1 MKIPMD
7 FKSFPDVKQIGK
19 AAITITQKLHG
30 TNAQIVVY
38 PTHIVPEGT
47 PADGREIPVTYEVKA
62 GSRNRWLT
70 TEDDNFGFAK
80 YVEENK
86 QEIIEKLGEGTWYG
100 EWVGPGINSSE
111 GLKEK
116 VFAIF
121 NIARIEDRPLPP
133 RMVGVPLL
141 YKGSFSSEAIDA
153 AFNDLRENGSK
164 LVPGY
169 KSPEGIVIHLL
180 GTDLRFK
187 KVFKAE
193 ETAWKKPDR
202 PKGTP
207 KPAGPDVSHLLQPIR
222 LEKLLSKEERY
233 LVGYPETLPQI
244 CKDYTE
250 DLIKE
255 GQIAGTDDE
264 IKVLKKALGGEL
276 FPFVKSF
283 MTEKGL

>member
-1 MKIPMD
+1 ME

-30 TNAQIVVY
+30 TNAQIVVTRIY
-38 PTHIVPEGT
+38 PEADLISTEETVPK
-47 PADGREIPVTYEVKA
+47 YEVRA

-70 TEDDNFGFAK
+70 VDDDNFGFAK

-86 QEIIEKLGEGTWYG
+86 QSIIELLGEGTWYG

-116 VFAIF
+116 TFAIF
-121 NIARIEDRPLPP
+121 NIARIEDKPLPP
-133 RMVGVPLL
+133 RMIGVPLL
-141 YKGSFSSEAIDA
+141 YKGEFSSEAIQE
-153 AFNDLRENGSK
+153 AFDTLREKGSA

-169 KSPEGIVIHLL
+169 MSPEGIVVHLL

-193 ETAWKKPDR
+193 ETAWKKPAR
-202 PKGTP
+202 PQGAP
-207 KPAGPDVSHLLQPIR
+207 RPPGPDVSHLLQPIR
-222 LEKLLSKEERY
+222 LEKLLSRDEKYQAE
-233 LVGYPETLPQI
+233 YPTSLPLI
-244 CKDYTE
+244 CKAYTE

-255 GQIAGTDDE
+255 GQITGTEDE
-264 IKVLKKALGGEL
+264 IKTIKKALGGEL
-276 FPFVKSF
+276 FKFVKTF
-283 MTEKGL
+283 IDNGAVAVEA

>member
-1 MKIPMD
+1 ME

-30 TNAQIVVY
+30 TNAQIVVFRVY
-38 PTHIVPEGT
+38 EPPALGDDPNT
-47 PADGREIPVTYEVKA
+47 PPAYDVMA

-70 TEDDNFGFAK
+70 VDDDNFGFAK
-80 YVEENK
+80 FVQENK

-116 VFAIF
+116 MFAIF
-121 NIARIEDRPLPP
+121 NIGRIEDKPLPS

-141 YKGSFSSEAIDA
+141 YKGAFSSEAIDA
-153 AFNDLRENGSK
+153 ALNDLKSTGSK

-169 KSPEGIVIHLL
+169 MSPEGIVVHLL

-202 PKGTP
+202 PKGEPRTP
-207 KPAGPDVSHLLQPIR
+207 GPDISHLLQPLR
-222 LEKLLSKEERY
+222 LEKLLSRDEKY
-233 LVGYPETLPQI
+233 VVGYPETLPQV

-255 GQIAGTDDE
+255 GQITGTDDE
-264 IKVLKKALGGEL
+264 IKALKKALGGEL

-283 MTEKGL
+283 MAEKQ